1 MQIKTINDYYEN
13 VRELWPRLPEKDIK
27 RILNFGFKSLY
38 LHNSYGGDTFIKDK
52 DFLCYIGYLRN
63 NSVAHYHYYIKKLI
77 IKLRVLH
84 KRRKIPWDG
93 YYYFALYEEQYQNY
107 IKQKKSRGRPR
118 KWFDYGQIML
128 YKIKEECLIAQHNC
142 KYIFRVPYK
151 SELGLKLL
159 HVNYRSDCAELIETR
174 QPLKLQDILVTNY
187 KYEILNEKRNN

>member
-77 IKLRVLH
+77 IKLRVLY

-93 YYYFALYEEQYQNY
+93 YYYFALYESQYQDY
-107 IKQKKSRGRPR
+107 IKQKKARGRPR
-118 KWFDYGQIML
+118 KWFDYGQIVL
-128 YKIKEECLIAQHNC
+128 YKIKEECLVSRYNC
-142 KYIFRVPYK
+142 KYIFKVPLRSDIGMK
-151 SELGLKLL
+151 SFHK
-159 HVNYRSDCAELIETR
+159 NYRSDCAELIEIR

-187 KYEILNEKRNN
+187 KYEILNEKGNS

>member
-63 NSVAHYHYYIKKLI
+63 DSVAHYHYYIKKLI
-77 IKLRVLH
+77 IKLRVLY

-93 YYYFALYEEQYQNY
+93 YYYFALREDQYQNY
-107 IKQKKSRGRPR
+107 LKQKKSRGRPR
-118 KWFDYGQIML
+118 KWFEYGLIML
-128 YKIKEECLIAQHNC
+128 YKIKEECLVSQYSC
-142 KYIFRVPYK
+142 KYIFKVPYRSEIGSK
-151 SELGLKLL
+151 SLQRNF
-159 HVNYRSDCAELIETR
+159 VSDCAELIETR
-174 QPLKLQDILVTNY
+174 QPLKLKDILVTNY
-187 KYEILNEKRNN
+187 KYEKKKKKRNN

>member
-38 LHNSYGGDTFIKDK
+38 LHNSYGGDTFIKDN

-84 KRRKIPWDG
+84 RRRRIPWDG

-107 IKQKKSRGRPR
+107 IKQKKARGRPR
-118 KWFDYGQIML
+118 KWFEYGQIML
-128 YKIKEECLIAQHNC
+128 YKIKEECLVSQHNC

-151 SELGLKLL
+151 SEIGIKSF
-159 HVNYRSDCAELIETR
+159 HKNYRSDCAELIETR